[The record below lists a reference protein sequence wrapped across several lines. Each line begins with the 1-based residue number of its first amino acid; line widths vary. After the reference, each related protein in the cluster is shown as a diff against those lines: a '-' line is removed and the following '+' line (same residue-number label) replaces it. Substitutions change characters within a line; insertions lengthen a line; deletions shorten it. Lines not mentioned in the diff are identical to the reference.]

1 MYTYYNKLFAV
12 FYATFLNSILAVYLC
27 GVFAMCYVR
36 YICFSTFC
44 IIELRCNNC
53 NYSIS
58 TIHVIVM
65 LGTFRSL

>member
-36 YICFSTFC
+36 YIYVFLHFVSLNYVVITV
-44 IIELRCNNC
+44 IIL
-53 NYSIS
+53 
-58 TIHVIVM
+58 
-65 LGTFRSL
+65 FRLFM